1 MKKKKKLKKLFVII
15 PVAVVLI
22 AGIIVGLMIAR
33 KNSEKAY
40 VMPVSENNNSWI
52 VSMASYSGT
61 VAESAQDNIQASG
74 EDPVTE
80 VFVKEGDQVKKGDKL
95 FQYDAESL
103 QIKVEEK
110 QLSANYCQTLLD
122 RQQKL
127 LETYQNIV
135 PYIPPET
142 EEIIETAPDEEA
154 DTSEDQAVE
163 EQPVEE
169 EPQEASTEKTCTPQ
183 EKADAITDQ
192 QLEVSKAKTALEKA
206 NEELKEA
213 QKALE
218 NATVYAK
225 IDGTV
230 TKIGSPG
237 IYTNASAPFCTI
249 IGDTGVTVK
258 GYLGEF
264 DLKSLS
270 VGDTLSVVSNMTGE
284 SSEAEILSINDYPT
298 DNADTYY
305 GSGNPNTSFY
315 EFSAFIAESE
325 GFDIGEN
332 VQITKQAEDF
342 DSLIVLDQIFV
353 RTDEKG
359 SYVLKDQDG
368 KLARQDVKTEKTS
381 ESQYLIITE
390 GLTLDDMI
398 AFPYG
403 PLAKEGLLTT
413 TEQKTG
419 LF

>member
-1 MKKKKKLKKLFVII
+1 MKKKKKLKKLFIII
-15 PVAVVLI
+15 PIAVVLI
-22 AGIIVGLMIAR
+22 AGIIAGLMIAR

-61 VAESAQDNIQASG
+61 VAESAQDNIHANA

-110 QLSANYCQTLLD
+110 QLSANYCQTLLE
-122 RQQKL
+122 RQQAL
-127 LETYQNIV
+127 LETYRNIV

-142 EEIIETAPDEEA
+142 EEIVETVSDDEDA
-154 DTSEDQAVE
+154 AVE
-163 EQPVEE
+163 EQDTEE
-169 EPQEASTEKTCTPQ
+169 QPQEESAEKTYTPQ

-230 TKIGSPG
+230 TKIGAPG
-237 IYTNASAPFCTI
+237 IYTNASSPFCTI

-284 SSEAEILSINDYPT
+284 SSEAEILSINDYPA
-298 DNADTYY
+298 DNVGGYS

-332 VQITKQAEDF
+332 VQITKQTEDF

-381 ESQYLIITE
+381 ESQYVIITE